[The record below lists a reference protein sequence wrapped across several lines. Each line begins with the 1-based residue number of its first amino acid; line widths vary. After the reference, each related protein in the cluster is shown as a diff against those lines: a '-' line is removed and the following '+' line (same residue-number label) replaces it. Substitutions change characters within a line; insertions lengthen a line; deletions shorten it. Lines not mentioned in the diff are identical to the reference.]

1 MDSRTPQTTLFW
13 EQFHRSPLVKA
24 VAIVLIVVLTWVFTG
39 KEFSLSRAISDLN
52 YDSQPAKAKKP
63 TKPAEKLHAA
73 VLELQGLLAIQAKRD
88 LSDRQV
94 RSATAARGEIST
106 QLRALDLQF
115 TLDRVKL
122 WKLDA
127 KDALKRLSVIEAK
140 TAKLKKQ
147 LATSL
152 ANVPSDG
159 AKATL
164 AANSA
169 TKTLTA
175 LSPEKPQ
182 QPLSSD
188 LSFGIKNA
196 KPRPV
201 SLSAGITPAYNSPTP
216 NETASPLP
224 REPQP
229 EDLAETPE
237 TRVTP
242 AITQLATTLN
252 HDPVKIYEYVRN
264 NIRIETYYGIR
275 KGADQTL
282 AEKAGSDADQ
292 AALLIALL
300 RASGIHA
307 RFVQGVAE
315 LSAAKAANWLGVD
328 VAHGERIGAVPDILW
343 SGGKPVN
350 TTKVNGQLTKIRFN
364 HIWAEAYVAQ
374 EAYRG
379 VDEGSTQKSWS
390 PLDASIKEN
399 VFKQPQADF
408 KQLLEPAVTNWA
420 QGFVDGSQTVGNDG
434 IIAPPPAQ
442 TAQQTQTLLTEAQSV
457 LEDNGIGDNSTLSD
471 VIGSH
476 EIRQANLTLL
486 PNTTPF
492 KALSIDGELRTMP
505 DNFNASVSFAVSGSD
520 PLSVPDP
527 EQGDQGGFSFTA
539 KTLDLANKRITVSYV
554 PATEN
559 DAEIVDA
566 YHGLLNAP
574 SYAAALI
581 PVLRVDGQVVA
592 RGHQAVST
600 GYTQN
605 FRITY
610 RMPGFA
616 ADVVENPVYVGSLSA
631 VSLDLGAAS
640 GPGMVARA
648 NQMTANAATVNSA
661 NALTDAR
668 AGEALSLMGSAYFAR
683 NDLYNHMLA
692 DVSTVANQRQVSGAI
707 VATNVNVSYV
717 SQMPVVTSLAG
728 VSMDVDQDSQSVV
741 GATSESEATSTYVR
755 TSGLNASASEGLV
768 FENVFQEEALS
779 TAKVF
784 EAAAKNGVAMF
795 QLTESNIAAV
805 LPQLQ
810 YSDAVKQE
818 ITETVESRGATV
830 VIPQNPVV
838 INGMQGIGYAAYLG
852 DSADYRVVGGA
863 SGSILDLILLDPVA
877 WAEFLGA
884 PDWLAPI
891 LQQPSPHRSE
901 SDPRT

>member
-1 MDSRTPQTTLFW
+1 MDSRKSETKLFW
-13 EQFHRSPLVKA
+13 EQFHRSPLVKS

-39 KEFSLSRAISDLN
+39 KEFFLGRAIGAADLN
-52 YDSQPAKAKKP
+52 YDSAPAKAKKL

-73 VLELQGLLAIQAKRD
+73 VVELQELLAIQAKKN
-88 LSDRQV
+88 LTEKQV
-94 RSATAARGEIST
+94 GSATAARGEIAA
-106 QLRALDLQF
+106 QLTALDRQF
-115 TLDRVKL
+115 AVDRVKL

-147 LATSL
+147 LATALS
-152 ANVPSDG
+152 NVPVDG
-159 AKATL
+159 AKAT
-164 AANSA
+164 AEAGSA
-169 TKTLTA
+169 TEILTA

-196 KPRPV
+196 KPRSV

-229 EDLAETPE
+229 EDLEETPE

-242 AITQLATTLN
+242 AIEQLATTLN

-300 RASGIHA
+300 RESGIHA

-315 LSAAKAANWLGVD
+315 LPAAKAANWLGVD
-328 VAHGERIGAVPDILW
+328 VAHGERLDAVPDILW
-343 SGGKPVN
+343 SGGTPVS
-350 TTKVNGQLTKIRFN
+350 TVKVGDQLTKIRFN
-364 HIWAEAYVAQ
+364 HIWAEAYVPQ

-379 VDEGSTQKSWS
+379 VDEGPGDKSWS

-420 QGFVDGSQTVGNDG
+420 QGFVDSSQTVGDDG

-442 TAQQTQTLLTEAQSV
+442 TAQQTQELLTNTQSV
-457 LEDNGIGDNSTLSD
+457 LEDHGIGDNSTLSD
-471 VIGSH
+471 VVGSR
-476 EIRQANLTLL
+476 EIKQANLTLL

-492 KALSIDGELRTMP
+492 KAVSVDGELRTVP
-505 DNFNASVSFAVSGSD
+505 DNLNASVSFAVSGSD

-527 EQGDQGGFSFTA
+527 EQGNEGGFSFTA
-539 KTLDLANKRITVSYV
+539 KTHDLANKRITVSYV

-559 DAEIVDA
+559 DAEIIDA

-631 VSLDLGAAS
+631 VALDLGTIGRESIIPRAESHEALAS
-640 GPGMVARA
+640 G
-648 NQMTANAATVNSA
+648 TNASNL
-661 NALTDAR
+661 LTDQR
-668 AGEALSLMGSAYFAR
+668 IGETLSIVGEYYFWRNTNHDRLLSLGSGI
-683 NDLYNHMLA
+683 H
-692 DVSTVANQRQVSGAI
+692 
-707 VATNVNVSYV
+707 
-717 SQMPVVTSLAG
+717 
-728 VSMDVDQDSQSVV
+728 
-741 GATSESEATSTYVR
+741 R
-755 TSGLNASASEGLV
+755 TSPDL
-768 FENVFQEEALS
+768 
-779 TAKVF
+779 
-784 EAAAKNGVAMF
+784 
-795 QLTESNIAAV
+795 
-805 LPQLQ
+805 
-810 YSDAVKQE
+810 
-818 ITETVESRGATV
+818 ATT
-830 VIPQNPVV
+830 VIP
-838 INGMQGIGYAAYLG
+838 AA
-852 DSADYRVVGGA
+852 
-863 SGSILDLILLDPVA
+863 
-877 WAEFLGA
+877 
-884 PDWLAPI
+884 
-891 LQQPSPHRSE
+891 
-901 SDPRT
+901 